1 MDPPSNHP
9 QLHPRRPKKRC
20 ITVENFYAN
29 CTLVPIQGSDGDYT
43 VDIIKI
49 EEQELLFLPPEDKDS
64 RLYGWKVEIRERA
77 NGCHDKFYT
86 HIRSGIRCRSAPEVK
101 HYILHGRPRDENAK
115 KPRRAPKKNRSE
127 EDESNTTDS
136 HHAENEMLNEALE
149 NERAALIT
157 SLGGNKEKGIVIHE
171 EPAGLQNN
179 KVSSGNL
186 SLEGK
191 GKGILIEE
199 NVHSGKFSSK
209 PYICANFQN
218 PTIMQSAGWSMVGMK
233 GTSFGSS
240 NPDNHHPCKTYAMK
254 SFETNGQHLSP
265 NTFEKPVNMD
275 MDNGSLFDDVMP
287 SEAEMEELMD
297 FINSDLEEK
306 EKVVD
311 AVQGDV
317 TDFDEIF
324 GDIMEEI
331 EKEKEKEV
339 DAVQGNETDLAEIFD
354 DITQEVE
361 KENEKEVDAVQG
373 DETDFAEIFGD
384 IMEEIEKEKEKEVD
398 AVQRDETDLAEI
410 FGDIMDDGPIVD
422 SFYEKY
428 WRD

>member
-1 MDPPSNHP
+1 M
-9 QLHPRRPKKRC
+9 Q
-20 ITVENFYAN
+20 
-29 CTLVPIQGSDGDYT
+29 
-43 VDIIKI
+43 
-49 EEQELLFLPPEDKDS
+49 
-64 RLYGWKVEIRERA
+64 
-77 NGCHDKFYT
+77 FYT
-86 HIRSGIRCRSAPEVK
+86 HIQNGIRCRSAPEVK
-101 HYILHGRPRDENAK
+101 HYILHGRPRDEILSPSPS
-115 KPRRAPKKNRSE
+115 PRGLLQPQLDIRRFCAQ
-127 EDESNTTDS
+127 
-136 HHAENEMLNEALE
+136 LNEALE

-157 SLGGNKEKGIVIHE
+157 SLGGNKGKGIVIHE
-171 EPAGLQNN
+171 EPAGLQRN

-186 SLEGK
+186 SVEGK

-218 PTIMQSAGWSMVGMK
+218 PTIMQGAGWSMIGMN
-233 GTSFGSS
+233 GTSVGSS

-297 FINSDLEEK
+297 FINSDLEGNETDFAEIFGDIMDEIEKEK

-311 AVQGDV
+311 AVQGDE

-339 DAVQGNETDLAEIFD
+339 DAVQGDETNLAEIFD
-354 DITQEVE
+354 DIMEEVE
-361 KENEKEVDAVQG
+361 KEKEKEVDAVQG
-373 DETDFAEIFGD
+373 DETDFTEIFGD
-384 IMEEIEKEKEKEVD
+384 IIEEIEKEKEKDVD